1 MTYNDKD
8 QVETESAQSR
18 GMFFKEL
25 PKMLGCWFLFYA
37 TLGLGIPWRMGLSRE
52 VIWNSA
58 KASLLFAVTPGGVLL
73 AVGAILMHI
82 YALRKARYT
91 GFGPASS
98 LTMLWSFRVSGVV
111 GVLVQPGSDI
121 TRRNNKLSNNVMRIS
136 MMFSFLRCAD
146 RIQKIISH
154 IRERVLWGLLS
165 VLRTLNNPHLHLR
178 P

>member
-73 AVGAILMHI
+73 AVGAILMHF

-91 GFGPASS
+91 DFGPASS

-111 GVLVQPGSDI
+111 GVPLALWDVFRVVLPVVGSAGEKFAQDWWMWLILVGGVAGWFSGRSIGGLIGFLAIWTSGRKLMKQP
-121 TRRNNKLSNNVMRIS
+121 
-136 MMFSFLRCAD
+136 
-146 RIQKIISH
+146 
-154 IRERVLWGLLS
+154 
-165 VLRTLNNPHLHLR
+165 
-178 P
+178 